1 MSLSDKQWRCKACIH
16 GFCWGSINSDDQI
29 YCLIGPSLQIL
40 GQRFRGLSICL
51 HTGLT
56 FFYKLLSLWMWFTPT
71 PQPLVTAVAAGVFHI
86 LGKVAFLASGLSLH
100 GPTASKPWRCQ
111 TGLHCLQ
118 PSQRHAFLTERQE
131 WPSLQPCYP
140 CHSSLHGN
148 ISLQRPCSVLT
159 KSPFMSHDFISK
171 PLFQLSWGYVTSS
184 GHWFVREIGV

>member
-29 YCLIGPSLQIL
+29 YCLIGPSLQIP

-71 PQPLVTAVAAGVFHI
+71 PQPLVTAVAAGVFRI

-118 PSQRHAFLTERQE
+118 PSQRHPFLTERQE

-148 ISLQRPCSVLT
+148 ICTSWKYFIAETMFSAHQVPFHVTWLHFQASLPIKLGLC
-159 KSPFMSHDFISK
+159 D
-171 PLFQLSWGYVTSS
+171 
-184 GHWFVREIGV
+184 